1 MTQSRTFVALLA
13 ATSVAVAAFPA
24 QAQRGVKSI
33 VPDLNAEG
41 KPGEMARAQFKK
53 ALEKFDRADENKSGF
68 IEKAEADKGLG
79 EYERA
84 TFDEKDS
91 NKDGKLSWEEYLGH
105 DKWKKD
111 ALK

>member
-1 MTQSRTFVALLA
+1 MKTSRNSLSFLA
-13 ATSVAVAAFPA
+13 AAGIAFAALPVH
-24 QAQRGVKSI
+24 AQRGVKSA

-53 ALEKFDRADENKSGF
+53 TLEKFDRIDENKNGS
-68 IEKAEADKGLG
+68 IEKAEADKGMG
-79 EYERA
+79 EYEKA
-84 TFDEKDS
+84 TFDEKDA

>member
-1 MTQSRTFVALLA
+1 MIRNALALSFAVLLA
-13 ATSVAVAAFPA
+13 AGSAPA
-24 QAQRGVKSI
+24 HAQRGMKSV

-53 ALEKFDRADENKSGF
+53 ALEKFDRVDENKNGF
-68 IEKAEADKGLG
+68 IEKAEAEKGLG

-84 TFDEKDS
+84 TFDDKDQ

-111 ALK
+111 AVVK

>member
-1 MTQSRTFVALLA
+1 MTRTTIVLACAVLALSSAPSL
-13 ATSVAVAAFPA
+13 
-24 QAQRGVKSI
+24 AQRTKTI

-41 KPGEMARAQFKK
+41 KPGEIARAQFKK
-53 ALEKFDRADENKSGF
+53 AVEKFDRADEDKDGRISK
-68 IEKAEADKGLG
+68 EEADKHFG
-79 EYERA
+79 EYEKA
-84 TFDEKDS
+84 AFADKDT

>member
-1 MTQSRTFVALLA
+1 MKKSRLIAFLLA
-13 ATSVAVAAFPA
+13 ATGITLAAPPV
-24 QAQRGVKSI
+24 QAQRGVKSV

-53 ALEKFDRADENKSGF
+53 TLEKFDRVDENRNGS
-68 IEKAEADKGLG
+68 IEKAEADKGMG
-79 EYERA
+79 EYEKA
-84 TFDEKDS
+84 TFDEKDL
-91 NKDGKLSWEEYLGH
+91 NKDGRLSWEEYLGH